1 MEVLNKLFYEDSKG
15 TTYYSILNNQGK
27 RWLITQQNMK
37 TAFELYQPT
46 AIKGKLLKHLFPYV
60 YKCPFVCNAFHIEK
74 RKLSIRPEYS
84 QLFEK
89 EFGKNYNIAV
99 FGGTPSIHQKV
110 VIQIYSKTK
119 ILGYCKISDSKKV
132 MDSCL
137 IVNAIT

>member
-89 EFGKNYNIAV
+89 EFGKTITSRYLEEHQAFTKKWLYKSIAR
-99 FGGTPSIHQKV
+99 QKF
-110 VIQIYSKTK
+110 
-119 ILGYCKISDSKKV
+119 LGIVRSPIARRS
-132 MDSCL
+132 DSCL